1 MLYLSRSKKGIEE
14 KLKRRT
20 EMVSAKNV
28 ILTAIKFKGT
38 EQVKKESKSLA
49 DNLLCSQAYVMKI
62 VKSVEAGKIEIA

>member
-1 MLYLSRSKKGIEE
+1 
-14 KLKRRT
+14 
-20 EMVSAKNV
+20 MVSAKNV